1 MKNDNLKLKMSGKIV
16 GSLSRREVGNF
27 TFYTVIFHFDF

>member
-1 MKNDNLKLKMSGKIV
+1 MENDNLKLKMSGKIAD
-16 GSLSRREVGNF
+16 SLNRREAGNF